1 MFDEKEAPLFNIFLP
16 QIEVFT
22 QQNIFMQNLLGM
34 VKESFNASACT
45 LRLLEED
52 KLTGGVS
59 VGYKNPV
66 QRDQT
71 IRIDK
76 KLREMLKTPEPL
88 LVANIQNSDLFSPRK
103 KSIYLKE
110 GFKSCIFLPLAV
122 KDAECIGIL
131 TLYFSHANLVPKAKI
146 QSIQLFA
153 RMFAFVLHKS
163 VLYEDI
169 LELKQLIQNVVEF
182 TTDAI
187 LLTDELGKIVYVSK
201 QAARLF
207 KKRVSTLIGDYIFQF
222 DTSQNKTMERAL
234 KQVRRR
240 RSLINLNGRI
250 QLPSGKELFLRASL
264 TRLQLYRS
272 KGKVYLWLIQDMTS
286 LKKAELELNHKK
298 TELEDFVYS
307 VSHDLKSPIV
317 SIQGYS
323 ALIKEDIYNNFDDSN
338 KHYFDRIVS
347 NVNLMQRMI
356 HDLLELSRIGKLA
369 SQFKLESIDS
379 ILKDVLDEFYFQ
391 IDKREIKIVISKGL
405 PRLRCDRKNLFLIF
419 SNLLSN
425 AIKFLGEQKNPMI
438 EIGGIRKP
446 DSYVFYVQDNGIG
459 MTAKEKDKIFS
470 VFYRSRKI
478 GGVEGTGIGLTV
490 VKKIVQY
497 NNGQVWVESEEG
509 KGSTFYFSLPKIIPE
524 TKKQDNEH
532 CQHIDHR
539 SAKDEQDRIN
549 LFVHDFGSPV

>member
-34 VKESFNASACT
+34 LKESFDASACGIH
-45 LRLLEED
+45 LLEED
-52 KLTGGVS
+52 KLTGGAS
-59 VGYKNPV
+59 VGYKNPER
-66 QRDQT
+66 RDQT
-71 IRIDK
+71 IPIDK
-76 KLREMLKTPEPL
+76 IFREMIKTSEPL
-88 LVANIQNSDLFSPRK
+88 LVPNIQNSKQLSLRRK
-103 KSIYLKE
+103 NIYLNE
-110 GFKSCIFLPLAV
+110 GFKSSVFLPLTIN
-122 KDAECIGIL
+122 DAECIGVL
-131 TLYFSHANLVPKAKI
+131 SLHFSRANLVSKAKI

-207 KKRVSTLIGDYIFQF
+207 KKRVSSLIGDYIFQF
-222 DTSQNKTMERAL
+222 DTSQNMTMERAL

-272 KGKVYLWLIQDMTS
+272 KRQVYLWLIQDMTS
-286 LKKAELELNHKK
+286 LKNAELKLNRNKE
-298 TELEDFVYS
+298 ELEDFVYS

-317 SIQGYS
+317 SVQGYS
-323 ALIKEDIYNNFDDSN
+323 ALIKEDFYNNFDDSN
-338 KHYFDRIVS
+338 RHYFDRIVS

-356 HDLLELSRIGKLA
+356 HDLLELSRLGKLDA
-369 SQFKLESIDS
+369 QIKLESIGS
-379 ILKDVLDEFYFQ
+379 ILKDVLNEFYFQ
-391 IDKREIKIVISKGL
+391 IDKRKIKIILTKGF
-405 PRLRCDRKNLFLIF
+405 PRLKCNRNNLFLIF
-419 SNLLSN
+419 TNLLSN
-425 AIKFLGEQKNPMI
+425 AIKFFGKQQKPFI
-438 EIGGIRKP
+438 EIGYIRKY
-446 DSYVFYVQDNGIG
+446 DNYVFYVKDNGIG
-459 MTAKEKDKIFS
+459 MTTKEQEKIFS

-478 GGVEGTGIGLTV
+478 DGVEGTGIGLTV
-490 VKKIVQY
+490 VKKIVQF

-509 KGSTFYFSLPKIIPE
+509 KGSTFFFSFPKIIPE
-524 TKKQDNEH
+524 PKKL
-532 CQHIDHR
+532 
-539 SAKDEQDRIN
+539 DE
-549 LFVHDFGSPV
+549 VYE

>member
-45 LRLLEED
+45 IRLLEED

-88 LVANIQNSDLFSPRK
+88 LVANIQNSDLLSPRE

-110 GFKSCIFLPLAV
+110 GFTSCIFLPLAV

-131 TLYFSHANLVPKAKI
+131 TLYFSQANRVPKAKI

-240 RSLINLNGRI
+240 RSLINLNGSI

-272 KGKVYLWLIQDMTS
+272 KGQVYLWLIQDMTS
-286 LKKAELELNHKK
+286 LKKAEQELNHKK

-317 SIQGYS
+317 SVQGYS

-356 HDLLELSRIGKLA
+356 HDLLELSRIGKLKF
-369 SQFKLESIDS
+369 QFKLESTDS

-405 PRLRCDRKNLFLIF
+405 PRLRCDRNNLFLIF

-425 AIKFLGEQKNPMI
+425 AIKFLGEQKKPLI
-438 EIGGIRKP
+438 EIGSIRKP
-446 DSYVFYVQDNGIG
+446 DSYVFYVQDNGVG
-459 MTAKEKDKIFS
+459 MTAKEQDKIFS
-470 VFYRSRKI
+470 VFYRTRKI
-478 GGVEGTGIGLTV
+478 GGVEGTGLGLTV

-497 NNGQVWVESEEG
+497 NNGQVWVESEQG

-524 TKKQDNEH
+524 TKKQDKVYE
-532 CQHIDHR
+532 
-539 SAKDEQDRIN
+539 
-549 LFVHDFGSPV
+549 